1 MSGAAREAKRVRQR
15 QLLVPLDAEPGQ
27 MARELTAEQRAAI
40 EARSIDVF
48 TEAGAGTGKTGVLV
62 ERYCDAVTEDGVAP
76 ERILAFTF
84 TERAAGELRER
95 LRGELT
101 RRARA
106 AAEAGDPERAAA
118 ISRAAR
124 DGERAWITTMH
135 GFCRRLLAAH
145 PVAANMD
152 PRFRVLDE
160 AEAARLRERAF
171 AEALDEVVAARGGSV
186 ARVAA
191 GFGTPRLRDVVRAA
205 HERLRSQGVDPPL
218 LPDPGPPVRSVKD
231 EGETPALSAPEAALA
246 SEGIAALGELL
257 VAYDRRYE
265 RRKAERAGA
274 DFEDLQL
281 RALRLLRAPGPARAA
296 WRGRFEHLMVD
307 EFQDTNGVQ
316 LALVDAL
323 RGPATRLFVVGDEF
337 QSIYR
342 FRHADLDV
350 FRRRREE
357 SRADPRVEE
366 RPLRGNFRSRPEVLA
381 AVNFAGGALLG
392 DFVSLEAGRKADGEP
407 VGGGPAA
414 ELLLTD
420 ASGERARGGWRAEDI
435 GLETP
440 EQETSPAYVAEAR
453 FLAAR
458 LRELADGG
466 VPRGDMVVLL
476 RAFTHVDAYE
486 EALDRFGLAPYVVG
500 GRGYWSQQQVEDTL
514 RLLAVIANPL
524 DDEHLFGALA
534 SPACGASA
542 DALWLLRRAARSP
555 EGRPMHVWPTVERG
569 EWPEDMPPADA
580 RRLQR
585 FRDILAGL
593 RREAPLLPLDSLID
607 RAISAFDYDL
617 ATLRRRGG
625 ERRMANIRKLM
636 RLARE
641 YEEHDGRDLRG
652 FLDFAEERTVRDE
665 REGMA
670 AVRVE
675 GHDGVRLMTVHAA
688 KGLQFPVVAVA
699 DLGRGLGIG
708 GRPGDLVIGR
718 VDEAAGA
725 AHDGGA
731 GRDRPRAR
739 FGMRLA
745 IAAAESLRL
754 WELVE
759 LCEEEQAAEIEEACR
774 LVYVGV
780 SRAEERL
787 IMSGIFR
794 SSDLEASRPLRASH
808 SALKLLL
815 PALSGRGWSGGDGE
829 VELDPPTPIDGIGA
843 AGARPRI
850 AVRTQSPSA
859 ERAAELRR
867 RVPWPAATTDGD
879 RDGTPS
885 GHEALVGRRRPPGA
899 VGHLSY
905 SALAD
910 YSGCG
915 YRFYVERVIGLRAP
929 ASLERS
935 REGKVAGDP
944 ARPTPEMDE
953 LVDPAL
959 GARERS
965 VAIGSAVHVA
975 LERSARRSWER
986 PDDAELWAL
995 LGAEGLSDDREA
1007 LGRLRALLGGWL
1019 ESALRARLGVAGV
1032 RLRPEVPFLLGL
1044 AGTVV
1049 RGKIDLLAET
1059 PEGPLVVD
1067 YKTDALNGA
1076 DPAELAARYRTQRD
1090 LYALAVHHAGERGAG
1105 AEGSDSPIRAAHCF
1119 LEAPDQ
1125 PLIETYDSD
1134 GLARARQRMERL
1146 IASIRAGAFERS
1158 DAPHPAL
1165 CYGCPAAA
1173 HLCGR
1178 PGWRPAPAPSE
1189 PG

>member
-1 MSGAAREAKRVRQR
+1 VSGAASEVGPGRQGE
-15 QLLVPLDAEPGQ
+15 LFAPLTAESEEI
-27 MARELTAEQRAAI
+27 ARELTGEQRAAI
-40 EARSIDVF
+40 EARSVDVF

-62 ERYCDAVTEDGVAP
+62 ERYCNAVTEDGVAP

-95 LRGELT
+95 IRAELI

-106 AAEAGDPERAAA
+106 AAGAGDPERAADIA
-118 ISRAAR
+118 RAAR

-135 GFCRRLLAAH
+135 GFCRRLLAGH
-145 PVAANMD
+145 PVTANLD
-152 PRFRVLDE
+152 PRFRVLDDV
-160 AEAARLRERAF
+160 EAARLGERAF
-171 AEALDEVVAARGGSV
+171 AEALDEVVASGGGPV
-186 ARVAA
+186 ARFAA
-191 GFGTPRLRDVVRAA
+191 GFAPRRLRDIVCAT

-218 LPDPGPPVRSVKD
+218 LPDPGPPVRSVKE
-231 EGETPALSAPEAALA
+231 EGETPQLSAREAALA
-246 SEGIAALGELL
+246 GEGLATLGDLL
-257 VAYDRRYE
+257 TAYGRRYE
-265 RRKAERAGA
+265 RLKAERAGA

-281 RALRLLRAPGPARAA
+281 RALRLLRAPGPVRAA

-307 EFQDTNGVQ
+307 EFQDTNRVQ

-323 RGPATRLFVVGDEF
+323 RGAGTRLFVVGDEF

-342 FRHADLDV
+342 FRHADLEV
-350 FRRRREE
+350 FRRRRAE
-357 SRADPRVEE
+357 SRADPSVEQT
-366 RPLRGNFRSRPEVLA
+366 PLRGNFRSRPEVLA

-392 DFVSLEAGRKADGEP
+392 DFVPLEAGRKP
-407 VGGGPAA
+407 GGQPLGGAPAA

-420 ASGERARGGWRAEDI
+420 ASDDRAGGGWAADGIE
-435 GLETP
+435 LEPPPP
-440 EQETSPAYVAEAR
+440 ETIPAYVAEAR

-458 LRELADGG
+458 LRELADAG

-486 EALDRFGLAPYVVG
+486 EALDRAGLAPYVVG

-514 RLLAVIANPL
+514 RLLGVVANPL

-534 SPACGASA
+534 SPACSVSP
-542 DALWLLRRAARSP
+542 DALWLIRQAARSSD
-555 EGRPMHVWPTVERG
+555 GSARHVWPTVERG
-569 EWPEDMPPADA
+569 EWPEVMPPADA
-580 RRLQR
+580 RRLET
-585 FRDILAGL
+585 FRDILAEL
-593 RREAPLLPLDSLID
+593 RREAPLLPLDALID
-607 RAISAFDYDL
+607 RVISAFDYDL
-617 ATLRRRGG
+617 ATLSRPGG

-641 YEEHDGRDLRG
+641 YEEHEGRDLRG
-652 FLDFAEERTVRDE
+652 FLDVAEEGTVRDE

-670 AVRVE
+670 AVQVE

-699 DLGRGLGIG
+699 DLGRGLAAG

-718 VDEAAGA
+718 VEDAVGSSS
-725 AHDGGA
+725 GG
-731 GRDRPRAR
+731 DRPRAR
-739 FGMRLA
+739 FGMRLP
-745 IAAAESLRL
+745 IVAAESLRL

-759 LCEEEQAAEIEEACR
+759 LCEEEQAADTHEACR

-794 SSDLEASRPLRASH
+794 SSDLEASQPPKASH

-815 PALSGRGWSGGDGE
+815 PALRERGWRGESGE
-829 VELDPPTPIDGIGA
+829 VELEPATPIGGGGSA
-843 AGARPRI
+843 SARPRL
-850 AVRTQSPSA
+850 AVRMQAPSA

-867 RVPWPAATTDGD
+867 RVPWPAEAADGD
-879 RDGTPS
+879 R
-885 GHEALVGRRRPPGA
+885 HRPPPDQPALPDRQSPEA

-910 YSGCG
+910 YSRCG
-915 YRFYVERVIGLRAP
+915 YRFYVERVIGLRSP

-935 REGKVAGDP
+935 RERDLADDP
-944 ARPTPEMDE
+944 VTPGLASDE

-965 VAIGSAVHVA
+965 VAIGSAAHAA
-975 LERSARRSWER
+975 LERSARRAWDR
-986 PDDAELWAL
+986 LGDAE
-995 LGAEGLSDDREA
+995 
-1007 LGRLRALLGGWL
+1007 LRALLGRQGLSDDHEALERVRALVGGWL
-1019 ESALRARLGVAGV
+1019 ESELRAQLEVV
-1032 RLRPEVPFLLGL
+1032 RAHLRPEVPFLLGL

-1059 PEGPLVVD
+1059 AEGPLVVD
-1067 YKTDALNGA
+1067 YKTDALDGA
-1076 DPAELAARYRTQRD
+1076 DPVELAARYGTQRD
-1090 LYALAVHHAGERGAG
+1090 LYALAVHAARERGAG
-1105 AEGSDSPIRAAHCF
+1105 AERSDSPIRAAHCF
-1119 LEAPDQ
+1119 LEAPDRA
-1125 PLIETYDSD
+1125 LIETYDSR
-1134 GLARARQRMERL
+1134 GLAQARQRVERL
-1146 IASIRAGAFERS
+1146 VERIRADDFTRT
-1158 DAPHPAL
+1158 DTPHPAL

-1178 PGWRPAPAPSE
+1178 PGWRPVWTTSQH
-1189 PG
+1189 G

>member
-1 MSGAAREAKRVRQR
+1 MREAERGGQ
-15 QLLVPLDAEPGQ
+15 QELLVPFAAQPGEVVP
-27 MARELTAEQRAAI
+27 ELTAEQRAAI

-95 LRGELT
+95 IRAELI

-106 AAEAGDPERAAA
+106 AAGAGDAELAAA
-118 ISRAAR
+118 IARAAR

-145 PVAANMD
+145 PVAASMD

-160 AEAARLRERAF
+160 AEAARLGERAF
-171 AEALDEVVAARGGSV
+171 AEALDEVIAARGGSV
-186 ARVAA
+186 ARFAA
-191 GFGTPRLRDVVRAA
+191 GFAPRRLRDVVRAA

-218 LPDPGPPVRSVKD
+218 LPDPGPPVRSVKE
-231 EGETPALSAPEAALA
+231 EGEAPELSASEAALA
-246 SEGIAALGELL
+246 SEGLAALGELL

-265 RRKAERAGA
+265 RLKAERAGA

-281 RALRLLRAPGPARAA
+281 RALRLLRAPGPVRAA

-342 FRHADLDV
+342 FRHADLHV
-350 FRRRREE
+350 FRRWREE
-357 SRADPRVEE
+357 SRADPEVEE
-366 RPLRGNFRSRPEVLA
+366 RPLRGNFRSRPEVLG

-392 DFVSLEAGRKADGEP
+392 DFVSLEAARKADGEP
-407 VGGGPAA
+407 IGGGPAV

-420 ASGERARGGWRAEDI
+420 ASGDRAGGGWAAEGI

-440 EQETSPAYVAEAR
+440 EQEASPAYVAEAR

-458 LRELADGG
+458 LRELADAG

-514 RLLAVIANPL
+514 RLLGAVANPL

-534 SPACGASA
+534 SPACGVSP
-542 DALWLLRRAARSP
+542 DALWLLRRTARTS
-555 EGRPMHVWPTVERG
+555 EGRPLHVWPTLERS

-580 RRLQR
+580 RRLEG

-617 ATLRRRGG
+617 AALSRRGG

-670 AVRVE
+670 AVQVE

-699 DLGRGLGIG
+699 DLGRGLGVG

-718 VDEAAGA
+718 IEEAAGTT
-725 AHDGGA
+725 HDCGA
-731 GRDRPRAR
+731 GGDRPRAR
-739 FGMRLA
+739 FGMRLP

-759 LCEEEQAAEIEEACR
+759 LCEEERATEIEEACR

-780 SRAEERL
+780 SRAEDRL
-787 IMSGIFR
+787 ILSGIFR
-794 SSDLEASRPLRASH
+794 PSDLEASGPVKASH

-815 PALSGRGWSGGDGE
+815 PALGERGWSGGNGE
-829 VELDPPTPIDGIGA
+829 AELHPPAPIGGAGA
-843 AGARPRI
+843 AATRPTI
-850 AVRTQSPSA
+850 AVRIQAPSA

-867 RVPWPAATTDGD
+867 RVPWPGEPTDGD
-879 RDGTPS
+879 RDGAPS
-885 GHEALVGRRRPPGA
+885 DQQALLERRRPPEA

-915 YRFYVERVIGLRAP
+915 YRFYVERVIGLRSP
-929 ASLERS
+929 ASLEES
-935 REGKVAGDP
+935 REGEVVRDP
-944 ARPTPEMDE
+944 AHPTPEMDE

-965 VAIGSAVHVA
+965 IAIGSAVHAA
-975 LERSARRSWER
+975 LERSARRSWEC
-986 PDDAELWAL
+986 PDDAELRAL
-995 LGAEGLSDDREA
+995 LGRQGVTEDRAA
-1007 LGRLRALLGGWL
+1007 LERLRALVRGWL
-1019 ESALRARLGVAGV
+1019 GSPLRAQLEVARA

-1044 AGTVV
+1044 AGTVI

-1059 PEGPLVVD
+1059 ADGPLVVD
-1067 YKTDALNGA
+1067 YKTDALNGG
-1076 DPAELAARYRTQRD
+1076 DPADLAARYRTQRD
-1090 LYALAVHHAGERGAG
+1090 LYALAVHHARERGAG
-1105 AEGSDSPIRAAHCF
+1105 AEDSDSRIRAAHCF
-1119 LEAPDQ
+1119 LEAPDR
-1125 PLIETYDSD
+1125 PLIETYDS
-1134 GLARARQRMERL
+1134 GRLARARRRMERL
-1146 IASIRAGAFERS
+1146 VESIRAGGFERT
-1158 DAPHPAL
+1158 DTPHPAL
-1165 CYGCPAAA
+1165 CHGCPAAA

-1178 PGWRPAPAPSE
+1178 PGWRPASAPSQ